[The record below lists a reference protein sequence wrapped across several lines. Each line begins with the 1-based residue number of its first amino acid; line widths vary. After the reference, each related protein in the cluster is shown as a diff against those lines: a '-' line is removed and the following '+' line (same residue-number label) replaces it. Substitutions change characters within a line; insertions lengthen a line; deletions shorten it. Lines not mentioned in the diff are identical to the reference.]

1 MTIAGWKFI
10 EFMIWKRSYYKHVTL
25 SVLLYDNSTGKSIY
39 TNRSKEEIRNN
50 LRVIFPLFDFPK
62 YYPLFLFSGSR
73 NGGWT
78 VPFKVNIKLFF
89 LCVFVFTLF
98 CWIFFFILFFILFSG
113 ITLYIKF
120 LRMIIHFIWNLP
132 MVKVEALCYY
142 WLAYVRANL
151 NFPFAMLLFFI
162 SNCFERIWVI
172 VIKIYIT
179 HLSLLYIF

>member
-39 TNRSKEEIRNN
+39 TNRRKEEIHNN

-89 LCVFVFTLF
+89 LCVFFVFTLF
-98 CWIFFFILFFILFSG
+98 CWIFFLF
-113 ITLYIKF
+113 YF
-120 LRMIIHFIWNLP
+120 LEL
-132 MVKVEALCYY
+132 LCTSSFQE
-142 WLAYVRANL
+142 WS
-151 NFPFAMLLFFI
+151 FI
-162 SNCFERIWVI
+162 SFEICQWLRLKHFAII
-172 VIKIYIT
+172 D
-179 HLSLLYIF
+179 